1 MSNAMLEPVLAELRR
16 ARGLDL
22 SAYRRATLERR
33 LAARLANLRLK
44 DLEAWSLATSMW
56 SGTGFWGPRARG
68 GKK

>member
-33 LAARLANLRLK
+33 LANLRLK

-56 SGTGFWGPRARG
+56 SGTGFWGPRPRG